1 MPRARVRRR
10 RRLPPRRVRAGAV
23 TPAPAVPASAD
34 GRYIVVLRS
43 DVDDPRATAEA
54 LGRANGFRVTHVYA
68 SALKGF
74 AASIP
79 ERAVAGLARNPRV
92 ALIDADLPVAAVA
105 RSVPTGVR
113 RVGADRNPT
122 AKIDGTDGRVPVD
135 VAVLDT
141 GVNAGHPDLNVVGGK
156 DCTGTGSYADNH
168 GHGTHVAGTIGALDN
183 GIGVVGVAPGAR
195 IWAVKV
201 LNSSGSGSWSTIIC
215 GIDWV
220 TAHAGTIEVANM
232 SLSGTGTDGTCGSS
246 SLHQAIC
253 NSVNAGVTYVVAAGN
268 EHKNA
273 SSSVP
278 ATYGEVIT
286 VSALADSDGKP
297 GKLGGATAYG
307 PDDSFASFSNY
318 GGDVDLAA
326 PGVGI
331 VSTSA
336 SGGYTTMSGTSM
348 ASPHVAGAAALYIA
362 AKGRVGPASVKS
374 GPLATREKVAL
385 AGDPDGVAEGVLW
398 IGSGAPATSSPT
410 PTSPPR
416 PTATA
421 TATATG
427 TPTAVPPT
435 PPVLGGS
442 KVAIIAN
449 SVSASSTGAYAYD
462 GRTATSWYVSG
473 ASLSSAWIRFDLGA
487 TRSLTGV
494 RWLYCRT
501 GYADAFENQISTD
514 GTAWTTVASLGNA
527 PANAWQ
533 ALAKTTSARYV
544 RFYFRNPT
552 GDTRLGYLAEV
563 EIWGSTT
570 TAGIADTAANTPTPT
585 APPTATATEPPAPT
599 VEPASPTPTST
610 PTETPRPQ
618 EAQPT
623 ETPTPPP
630 PPPTATPEPPAPTV
644 TPVPTEPAAADPSDT
659 PTAQPEESDST
670 SG

>member
-1 MPRARVRRR
+1 MPHARAFAVAAVCLLVALAR
-10 RRLPPRRVRAGAV
+10 GAV
-23 TPAPAVPASAD
+23 SPAPAVPASAD
-34 GRYIVVLRS
+34 GRYIVVLRP
-43 DVDDPRATAEA
+43 DVDDPRTTAED
-54 LGRANGFRVTHVYA
+54 LGRTHGFQVTHVYT

-74 AASIP
+74 AASMP
-79 ERAVAGLARNPRV
+79 DRVAARLARHPRV

-105 RSVPTGVR
+105 QSVPTGVR
-113 RVGADRNPT
+113 RIGADRNPT
-122 AKIDGTDGRVPVD
+122 AKIDGADGRVPVD

-220 TAHAGTIEVANM
+220 TAHSGTIAVANM

-278 ATYGEVIT
+278 ATYAEVIT

-297 GKLGGATAYG
+297 GRLGGATAYG
-307 PDDSFASFSNY
+307 PDDSLASFSNY
-318 GGDVDLAA
+318 GGDIDLAA
-326 PGVGI
+326 PGVGV

-336 SGGYTTMSGTSM
+336 SGGYTTMNGTSM
-348 ASPHVAGAAALYIA
+348 ASPHVAGAAALYVA
-362 AKGRVGPASVKS
+362 VNGRVGPASVKS
-374 GPLATREKVAL
+374 ALLASREKVAL
-385 AGDPDGVAEGVLW
+385 AGDPDGAAEGVLW
-398 IGSGAPATSSPT
+398 VGSGGAPTTPT
-410 PTSPPR
+410 PTPTRTPS
-416 PTATA
+416 PTATR
-421 TATATG
+421 TATG
-427 TPTAVPPT
+427 TPTVAPT
-435 PPVLGGS
+435 VPPVLGGS
-442 KVAIIAN
+442 KLTIVAN
-449 SVSASSTGAYAYD
+449 SVSAASTGAYAYD

-494 RWLYCRT
+494 RWLFYRT
-501 GYADAFENQISTD
+501 GYADAFEIQVSTD
-514 GTAWTTVASLGNA
+514 GTAWTTVASLGNSA
-527 PANAWQ
+527 ANVWQ
-533 ALAKTTSARYV
+533 TLATTASARYV
-544 RFYFRNPT
+544 RFFVRNPN

-563 EIWGSTT
+563 EIWGSTS
-570 TAGIADTAANTPTPT
+570 TAGVADTAANPPTPT
-585 APPTATATEPPAPT
+585 VPPAAPATEPPTPT
-599 VEPASPTPTST
+599 QEPASPTPTAA
-610 PTETPRPQ
+610 PTETP
-618 EAQPT
+618 QPT
-623 ETPTPPP
+623 ETPTPTPL
-630 PPPTATPEPPAPTV
+630 PPTATPEPPAPTA
-644 TPVPTEPAAADPSDT
+644 TPVPTEPAAADSSDAPTVPSG
-659 PTAQPEESDST
+659 ESDAP